1 MEEEF
6 ELFSWDVKESG
17 TGWNPA
23 RDQRD
28 GKRAT
33 SVDKFLEEI
42 EDVEEMVVE
51 LRNKATLETFTAKV
65 RLARKKE
72 LLENPQVLWIRDYQ
86 GQTQDEPW
94 AMEILEKYEIEG
106 LDRPITT
113 QKRETRLGE
122 RRGFMLKSMLEERQ
136 KKEKEQE

>member
-6 ELFSWDVKESG
+6 EIFSWDVKESG

-65 RLARKKE
+65 RVARKKE
-72 LLENPQVLWIRDYQ
+72 LLENPQLLWIRDYQ

-106 LDRPITT
+106 LDRPIT
-113 QKRETRLGE
+113 QKRDTRLGE

-136 KKEKEQE
+136 KKEKEEE

>member
-6 ELFSWDVKESG
+6 EMFSWDVKESG

-23 RDQRD
+23 RDKRD

-42 EDVEEMVVE
+42 EDGEEMVVE

-86 GQTQDEPW
+86 GQTQKEPW
-94 AMEILEKYEIEG
+94 AMEILEKYEFEG
-106 LDRPITT
+106 LDRPIT

-136 KKEKEQE
+136 KKEKG

>member
-6 ELFSWDVKESG
+6 EMFSWDVKESG

-33 SVDKFLEEI
+33 SIDKFLEEI

-86 GQTQDEPW
+86 GQTQKEPW
-94 AMEILEKYEIEG
+94 ALEILEKYEIEG
-106 LDRPITT
+106 LDRPIT

>member
-6 ELFSWDVKESG
+6 EIFSWDVKESG

-23 RDQRD
+23 RVQRD
-28 GKRAT
+28 GKRET
-33 SVDKFLEEI
+33 SIDKYLEEI
-42 EDVEEMVVE
+42 KDVEEMVVE
-51 LRNKATLETFTAKV
+51 LRNKATMETFTAKV
-65 RLARKKE
+65 RIARKKE
-72 LLENPQVLWIRDYQ
+72 LLEDPQILWIRDYQ

-94 AMEILEKYEIEG
+94 AVEILEKYELEG
-106 LDRPITT
+106 LDRPII

-136 KKEKEQE
+136 KKEKG

>member
-6 ELFSWDVKESG
+6 EMFSWDVKESG

-86 GQTQDEPW
+86 GQTQKEPW
-94 AMEILEKYEIEG
+94 ALEILEKYEIEG
-106 LDRPITT
+106 LDRPIT

-136 KKEKEQE
+136 KKEKE